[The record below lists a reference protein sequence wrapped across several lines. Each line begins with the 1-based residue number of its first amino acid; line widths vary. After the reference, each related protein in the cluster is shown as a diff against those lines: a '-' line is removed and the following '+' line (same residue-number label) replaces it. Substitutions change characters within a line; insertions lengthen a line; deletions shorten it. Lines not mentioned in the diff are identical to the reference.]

1 MIDLHSHLL
10 PGVDD
15 GARSVAHSVV
25 TLQALAEGGVTDI
38 CLTPHLAA
46 SALEAGV
53 PDAHEEAW
61 AALRR
66 EMPVGPQLYRGAEVM
81 LDRSLGPSGARNPT
95 FRLNCSRY
103 MLVEF
108 PRMVAAEA
116 AHNALRGVVD
126 SGVVPLLAHPE
137 RYSICSPAMAARW
150 KQLGVLLQVDAT
162 TALMATRRG
171 DRARALLAAGLADI
185 VAADN
190 HGDNR
195 TPADI
200 HRALVTQGDGAVAAL
215 LTTENPRAILENRL
229 TSAVPAVTL
238 KLPLKDRIRRIFGA
252 DES

>member
-1 MIDLHSHLL
+1 VIDLHSHLL

-15 GARSVAHSVV
+15 GARTVAQSVV

-38 CLTPHLAA
+38 CLTPHFTA
-46 SALEAGV
+46 SALEGGV

-81 LDRSLGPSGARNPT
+81 LDRGLGPKGAANPA
-95 FRLNCSRY
+95 FRLNCTRY

-108 PRMVAAEA
+108 PRMVSADAVF
-116 AHNALRGVVD
+116 NALRGVVET
-126 SGVVPLLAHPE
+126 GVTPLLAHPE
-137 RYSICSPAMAARW
+137 RYTVCQPALVARW
-150 KQLGVLLQVDAT
+150 RALGALMQVDAT

-171 DRARALLAAGLADI
+171 DRARALLAHGFADI

-195 TPADI
+195 TMADI
-200 HRALVTQGDGAVAAL
+200 RRALEAQGDGEAAAL
-215 LTTENPRAILENRL
+215 LTTANPRAILENRPTL
-229 TSAVPAVTL
+229 PVPPVQV
-238 KLPLKDRIRRIFGA
+238 KLPLKDRIRRIFGG
-252 DES
+252 DD

>member
-15 GARSVAHSVV
+15 GARTVAQSVV
-25 TLQALAEGGVTDI
+25 TLQALAEAGVTDI
-38 CLTPHLAA
+38 CLTPHFSA
-46 SALEAGV
+46 SALEGGV

-81 LDRSLGPSGARNPT
+81 LDRGLGPKGAANPA
-95 FRLNCSRY
+95 FRLNCTRY

-108 PRMVAAEA
+108 PRMVSADAVF
-116 AHNALRGVVD
+116 NALRGVVET
-126 SGVVPLLAHPE
+126 GVTPLLAHPE
-137 RYSICSPAMAARW
+137 RYTVCQPALVARW
-150 KQLGVLLQVDAT
+150 RALGALMQVDAT
-162 TALMATRRG
+162 TTLMATRRG
-171 DRARALLAAGLADI
+171 DRARALLAHGLADI

-195 TPADI
+195 TMADI
-200 HRALVTQGDGAVAAL
+200 RRALEAQGDGEAAAL
-215 LTTENPRAILENRL
+215 LTTANPRAILENRP
-229 TSAVPAVTL
+229 TVPVPPVTV

-252 DES
+252 DE

>member
-1 MIDLHSHLL
+1 VIDLHSHLL

-15 GARSVAHSVV
+15 GARTVAQSVV
-25 TLQALAEGGVTDI
+25 TLQALGEGGVTDV
-38 CLTPHLAA
+38 CLTPHFTA

-81 LDRSLGPSGARNPT
+81 LDRGLGPLGARNPA
-95 FRLNCSRY
+95 FRLNCTRY

-116 AHNALRGVVD
+116 VFNALRGVVEM
-126 SGVVPLLAHPE
+126 GIVPLLAHPE
-137 RYSICSPAMAARW
+137 RYTVCSPALAQRW
-150 KQLGVLLQVDAT
+150 KSLGVLLQIDAT
-162 TALMATRRG
+162 TTLMATRRG
-171 DRARALLAAGLADI
+171 DRARALLAHGLGDI

-195 TPADI
+195 TMGDI
-200 HRALVTQGDGAVAAL
+200 REALVAQGDGDAAAL
-215 LTTENPRAILENRL
+215 LTTGNPRAILENRA
-229 TSAVPAVTL
+229 TIGVPPVTV

-252 DES
+252 DE